1 MNGNNNSNGN
11 RPRHRYNEIKYRIL
25 ELLQGSSKELSPHEI
40 AIKVGTTLDGA
51 KQRLRLLSKLGYVWR
66 KAETRTGRRNYYSY
80 RKLKSK
86 GKRIFLMLD
95 ERVKIRE
102 TTGVMISLNLN
113 KPIPEFAVIEYKR
126 RMKTDTRL

>member
-1 MNGNNNSNGN
+1 MIENDSMNNNFNDDK
-11 RPRHRYNEIKYRIL
+11 PRHSYNEIKYRIL
-25 ELLQGSSKELSPHEI
+25 ELLQSSSKELSPQDI

-66 KAETRTGRRNYYSY
+66 KVETRTGRKNYYSY
-80 RKLKSK
+80 RRLKSK

-102 TTGVMISLNLN
+102 ATGVSISLNLN
-113 KPIPEFAVIEYKR
+113 KPIPDFAQIEYKR
-126 RMKTDTRL
+126 IMKK